1 MPPECLCLLGTEL
14 IGFAIQFSKRS
25 QQKQEDVKIPLGKI
39 AFNDKFIATNFGRLI
54 FRLAG

>member
-1 MPPECLCLLGTEL
+1 MCLCLLETEL
-14 IGFAIQFSKRS
+14 VGFAIQFSKRS